1 MSAVLFYTVGLPGAG
16 KTTFASALSFWLGA
30 SHVRADK
37 IGLELF
43 YFPTYSPRER
53 QMVYAEMN
61 RQTVQN
67 LRDGRHVV
75 YDAAVNTRLQR
86 EQLEKLAT
94 QYDVEAIGLWIQ
106 VPTELAKNRA
116 GTLREVGLGPVG
128 RIIPPHIFDQYVA
141 AFETP
146 YSDEHTAIVA
156 GDACFALQYRQLL
169 RQLPSAR
176 LPKLI

>member
-1 MSAVLFYTVGLPGAG
+1 MDHDIAATRVAHLRPDWTDNADRIVVRR
-16 KTTFASALSFWLGA
+16 ALA
-30 SHVRADK
+30 
-37 IGLELF
+37 
-43 YFPTYSPRER
+43 
-53 QMVYAEMN
+53 
-61 RQTVQN
+61 VQN